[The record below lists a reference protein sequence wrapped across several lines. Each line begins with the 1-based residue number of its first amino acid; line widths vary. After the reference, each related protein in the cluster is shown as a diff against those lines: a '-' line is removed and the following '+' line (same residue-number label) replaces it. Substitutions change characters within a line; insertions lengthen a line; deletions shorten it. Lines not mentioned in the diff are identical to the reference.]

1 MKKIY
6 FLLLNL
12 MLVSTLAFSQE
23 QYNISIGNQIKITED
38 NKNTSFL
45 IIEKHSNNVTVLSAE
60 ALGIPLKGENNIQL
74 IISNEVSNEISSIEV
89 IDIKNKSY
97 SLNTNDKSISSKT
110 KWKEIKF
117 YDNSNNLI
125 GQISFDSF
133 F

>member
-12 MLVSTLAFSQE
+12 LLVTSVTFAQE
-23 QYNISIGNQIKITED
+23 QYNITVENYLKINDD

-45 IIEKHSNNVTVLSAE
+45 IVEKQSDNVTVISAE
-60 ALGIPLKGENNIQL
+60 AVGIPLKGENNIQL
-74 IISNEVSNEISSIEV
+74 IVSDLISKDISSIEV
-89 IDIKNKSY
+89 VDNDDKSY
-97 SLNTNDKSISSKT
+97 YLNSSNMSIVSKT

-117 YDNSNNLI
+117 YDNSNKLVGI
-125 GQISFDSF
+125 VSFDSF